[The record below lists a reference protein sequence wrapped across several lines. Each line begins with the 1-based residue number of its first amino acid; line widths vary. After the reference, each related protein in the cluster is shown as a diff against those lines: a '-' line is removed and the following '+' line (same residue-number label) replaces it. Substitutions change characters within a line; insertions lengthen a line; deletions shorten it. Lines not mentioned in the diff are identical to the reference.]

1 MCNSPFFI
9 GKNLLADLDQIR
21 ARLHD
26 AGGHDLDVLEII
38 GVRDD
43 GNHHGGVSG
52 SRDFVQI
59 HLQQQIALLD
69 LVALLDLRAEAV
81 ALHLDGVNADMDQH
95 LNTGSGQDAQRVAA
109 VGGLGDLTVRGGINF
124 ALGRVDAAALA
135 QNALCKHL
143 VGDVLHR
150 HNGTLGISSQGHG
163 EGWGRGGG
171 RLGRLFRKSKKPI
184 VKLSFISPVRRAYL

>member
-1 MCNSPFFI
+1 MRGKLPIANRKRAAMASSALISHLTVTASAPRARAAFGGCADTRLRAQAGKPKSGHPIGCPLFI

-21 ARLHD
+21 ARLHG

-69 LVALLDLRAEAV
+69 LVAL
-81 ALHLDGVNADMDQH
+81 
-95 LNTGSGQDAQRVAA
+95 
-109 VGGLGDLTVRGGINF
+109 
-124 ALGRVDAAALA
+124 
-135 QNALCKHL
+135 
-143 VGDVLHR
+143 
-150 HNGTLGISSQGHG
+150 
-163 EGWGRGGG
+163 
-171 RLGRLFRKSKKPI
+171 P
-184 VKLSFISPVRRAYL
+184 

>member
-109 VGGLGDLTVRGGINF
+109 VGAWV
-124 ALGRVDAAALA
+124 
-135 QNALCKHL
+135 
-143 VGDVLHR
+143 
-150 HNGTLGISSQGHG
+150 
-163 EGWGRGGG
+163 
-171 RLGRLFRKSKKPI
+171 
-184 VKLSFISPVRRAYL
+184 ISPSAGA

>member
-1 MCNSPFFI
+1 M
-9 GKNLLADLDQIR
+9 
-21 ARLHD
+21 
-26 AGGHDLDVLEII
+26 
-38 GVRDD
+38 
-43 GNHHGGVSG
+43 SG

-95 LNTGSGQDAQRVAA
+95 LNTGSGHDAQRVAA
-109 VGGLGDLTVRGGINF
+109 VGGLGDLTVRGGVNF

-135 QNALCKHL
+135 QDALCKHL

-171 RLGRLFRKSKKPI
+171 RLGRLFQKIKETHRKALLHQPGQAGVLVIILYPVLPQKARQARETCFAHIRPFTARMACQ
-184 VKLSFISPVRRAYL
+184 VMRAISAAGG